1 MTNCDRKSHITNMGA
16 TDVMPES
23 MAKTTS
29 EGLGVLPEMM
39 PKMALER
46 NSPKHDMGIMER
58 LKGEGKRFPS
68 ALSNTAWGTTDSRAT
83 AITYSEKRTIAEYKS
98 RRSRYFRCLSAT
110 HLIMPLSDITPQ
122 VTPMITIHEVGA
134 EAKKEL

>member
-16 TDVMPES
+16 TDVMPDS

-46 NSPKHDMGIMER
+46 NSPKHDIGIMER
-58 LKGEGKRFPS
+58 LKGEGKDAHRHYAP
-68 ALSNTAWGTTDSRAT
+68 GH
-83 AITYSEKRTIAEYKS
+83 SEA
-98 RRSRYFRCLSAT
+98 
-110 HLIMPLSDITPQ
+110 DIP
-122 VTPMITIHEVGA
+122 E
-134 EAKKEL
+134 